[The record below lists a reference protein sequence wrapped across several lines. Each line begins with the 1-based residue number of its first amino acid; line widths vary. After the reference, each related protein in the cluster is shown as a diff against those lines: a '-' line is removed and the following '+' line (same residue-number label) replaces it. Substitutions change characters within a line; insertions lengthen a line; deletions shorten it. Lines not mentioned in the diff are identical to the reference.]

1 MSYPEMN
8 PNDKK
13 DWNVLTV
20 VVSFIVVL
28 IALIPF
34 VKNFKYNDYHLNWL
48 NHDYG
53 KNLMISTEQNSVLM
67 TEGGDNQV
75 FATVYFIYAEKLR
88 PDITPYDQKGNIFN
102 RIYGDMRYITPEVL
116 QHRMK
121 LVDTYIFAGYEPFYK
136 DIRDMKDP
144 YFIPYWI
151 GTRPVYLTWE
161 RPEPWTLGDYYYH
174 RYGIMYKVQHI
185 EYALVD
191 YLELVH
197 EIPFAAAQKKFSDW
211 LHKSV
216 DMKYTM
222 DQIDSLVAQGYV
234 AKSGG
239 MVKFVKM
246 YPSPH
251 DTDYFSDFL
260 IRWKDIKNAQ
270 FLDYLT
276 REIVINYDYQMGEI
290 YLDRINELQVIKSS
304 ETRPDIIKELDNH
317 IWQSWTNALT
327 FFEEAL
333 YYGHD
338 SISVLHNIAVIYLN
352 NKMDENL
359 IPKAGEML
367 EKALTLYPN
376 SFGTYS
382 VMFNYLIRDYLQHP
396 ENEEKDRKE
405 IDKWLNQLKGQ
416 LKLYKGSTEDY
427 AKNPIWKNFGGM
439 ENFLQQT
446 MAMTTTSLLTLA
458 SSLEKQIAAKQ
469 TNIDLNTVKMVM
481 ENLFFRG
488 YMFQFQP
495 YMQRADE
502 MFTKLVELKKADAYF
517 DAWAFSIAMQFQ
529 KNDLLY
535 SIGLNLRKAMPS
547 FADPGYFLTMG
558 RLAFEKSNNKD
569 TEEYMTNFL
578 AIIGKDMKANLAQKD
593 NVSLVNAILDLMKME
608 NMAKASPNK
617 VTLDMIKTTIGSVF
631 TKANLSQYKPY
642 MARVGD
648 LFTKLVS
655 VKAKDTNFNNWA
667 FQTALQLGK
676 KDEAYTIAK
685 NIEALT
691 PPANNYSFYYT
702 IAMLAY
708 EKQKWGEAEKY
719 MNKFLEIIGKDPM
732 ASSQQ
737 KAAIQQVQGLLK
749 QVAQKKNSGQ

>member
-1 MSYPEMN
+1 MN
-8 PNDKK
+8 SNDKK
-13 DWNVLTV
+13 EWNIITIIVSV
-20 VVSFIVVL
+20 VIIIV
-28 IALIPF
+28 ALIPF
-34 VKNFKYNDYHLNWL
+34 VKNYKINDYHLNWL

-53 KNLMISTEQNSVLM
+53 KNLMISTEQNSILM

-102 RIYGDMRYITPEVL
+102 RIYGDMRYITPDIL
-116 QHRMK
+116 AHRMK
-121 LVDTYIFAGYEPFYK
+121 MVDTYIFAGFEPFYK
-136 DIRDMKDP
+136 DIRDIKDP
-144 YFIPYWI
+144 YFIPYWT
-151 GTRPVYLTWE
+151 GQRPVYLTWE

-174 RYGIMYKVQHI
+174 RYGIMYKVQNI
-185 EYALVD
+185 EYMLVD
-191 YLELVH
+191 YLDLVQ
-197 EIPFAAAQKKFSDW
+197 EIPFATAQKKFSEW
-211 LHKSV
+211 LHRSV

-222 DQIDSLVAQGYV
+222 DKIDSLAEQGYV
-234 AKSGG
+234 AKAGG
-239 MVKFVKM
+239 MVRFVKM

-260 IRWKDIKNAQ
+260 LRWKEIKNAQ

-290 YLDRINELQVIKSS
+290 FLDRISELQVIKSS
-304 ETRPDIIKELDNH
+304 ETRPEIVMELEKLIMD
-317 IWQSWTNALT
+317 SWTNALHY
-327 FFEEAL
+327 FEEAL

-352 NKMDENL
+352 NRMGEDL
-359 IPKAGEML
+359 SPKAHDML
-367 EKALTLYPN
+367 EKALTFYPN

-382 VMFNYLIRDYLQHP
+382 VMFNYLIRDYLTHP
-396 ENEEKDRKE
+396 ENEAADRKE
-405 IDKWLNQLKGQ
+405 IDKWLNQLKAQ
-416 LKLYKGSTEDY
+416 LRLYKGSTEDHT
-427 AKNPIWKNFGGM
+427 KNPLWKNFAGM

-446 MAMTTTSLLTLA
+446 MNMPTSQLQA
-458 SSLEKQIAAKQ
+458 SQAQLEKMINAKSN
-469 TNIDLNTVKMVM
+469 NIDLNLVKIVM

-488 YMFQFQP
+488 YMFQYQP
-495 YMQRADE
+495 YMLQADE
-502 MFTKLVELKKADAYF
+502 MFAKLVELKKSDAYF

-535 SIGLNLRKAMPS
+535 TIGQNLRKAMPS

-558 RLAFEKSNNKD
+558 RLAFEMGNNKE
-569 TEEYMTNFL
+569 TEDYMTNFL

-593 NVSLVNAILDLMKME
+593 NVALVNSILELIKME
-608 NMAKASPNK
+608 EMVKSSPNK
-617 VTLDMIKTTIGSVF
+617 LTLDMIKTAIGAVL

-642 MARVGD
+642 LTRIGD
-648 LFTKLVS
+648 LFAKLVAI
-655 VKAKDTNFNNWA
+655 KAKDTNFNNWA

-685 NIEALT
+685 NIEAVT
-691 PPANNYSFYYT
+691 PPSNNYSFYYT
-702 IAMLAY
+702 VGILAF

-719 MNKFLEIIGKDPM
+719 MNKFLETIGKDPI

-737 KAAIQQVQGLLK
+737 KAAVQQVQSLLK
-749 QVAQKKNSGQ
+749 QVAQKKNLAQ